1 MVQSALDGIC
11 RLFECLIGLCL
22 AVMVVLVFGNV
33 VLRYGFDSSI
43 AMSDELSRWL
53 FIWVTFLG
61 AVVALHRHEHLGVD
75 MVVDRLPVRGKKLC
89 LVLGHVVML
98 VVVALLFSGSWDQ
111 VMLNLDVAA
120 PSTGAPM
127 AIVYAPAVVFS
138 ALAAVILL
146 LDLARVLSG
155 RLGDDGLVMV
165 QSSEEV
171 VQIEE
176 LLAETAERARSPGAR
191 GGRP

>member
-1 MVQSALDGIC
+1 MVQRALDGIC

-75 MVVDRLPVRGKKLC
+75 MVVDRLPVWGRKAC
-89 LVLGHVVML
+89 LVLGHFVML

-127 AIVYAPAVVFS
+127 AVIYVPAMVFS
-138 ALAAVILL
+138 VLAGVILL
-146 LDLARVLSG
+146 LNLARALTG

-165 QSSEEV
+165 QSSEEIV
-171 VQIEE
+171 EIGE
-176 LLAETAERARSPGAR
+176 LMAETGEHAPAPPAR